1 MSAIVPSKAPNLNI
15 APASYDQQYM
25 AQLVNQLKLYFQQ
38 NDANNGQ
45 FIQGGASGAV
55 AQWLNMGSF

>member
-1 MSAIVPSKAPNLNI
+1 MSAIVPSKAPNLNV
-15 APASYDQQYM
+15 APQGYDQQYM

-45 FIQGGASGAV
+45 LIRDGASGSV
-55 AQWLNMGSF
+55 VQWLNTGSF